1 MHVVGVEREADVLF
15 CIEPGDLVA
24 EHCSQHLLP
33 HPFGQIL
40 PHHVL
45 EEVLHRVEEKGSRR
59 DTYEKITVLGDL
71 PHHVGFVPGVVHAE
85 NGADDVGEEGAE

>member
-1 MHVVGVEREADVLF
+1 MLL

-24 EHCSQHLLP
+24 EHYSQHLLP

-40 PHHVL
+40 PHHVPK
-45 EEVLHRVEEKGSRR
+45 EVMHRVEEEGIRR

-71 PHHVGFVPGVVHAE
+71 PLHVGFVPGVVHTENDAE
-85 NGADDVGEEGAE
+85 DVGEEGAE